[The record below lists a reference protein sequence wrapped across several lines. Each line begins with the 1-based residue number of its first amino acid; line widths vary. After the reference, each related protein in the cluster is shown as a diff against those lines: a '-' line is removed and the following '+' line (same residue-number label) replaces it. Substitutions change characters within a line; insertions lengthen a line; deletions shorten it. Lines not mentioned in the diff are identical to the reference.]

1 MKVINLREDLELLS
15 ILYLVAHLKKI
26 KVKLRLIFQKFPDK
40 TLTLVDLKLTHS
52 MSQVLSASMRNRYKP
67 DKMMTELRQKLE
79 MRDLGQEEV
88 DTSVRSSSLSRGL
101 DGRIVMEIKNDQEQR
116 DPRPRKRRSLVDSVI
131 GSLGRKKKGEKKEFS
146 DSASRYVSTIS

>member
-1 MKVINLREDLELLS
+1 
-15 ILYLVAHLKKI
+15 
-26 KVKLRLIFQKFPDK
+26 
-40 TLTLVDLKLTHS
+40 
-52 MSQVLSASMRNRYKP
+52 MRDRYKP
-67 DKMMTELRQKLE
+67 DKMMTELRHKLE

-116 DPRPRKRRSLVDSVI
+116 PRKRRSLVESVI

-146 DSASRYVSTIS
+146 DSASRYVFTFSSLDSQDIVLIS